1 MERADAGNR
10 PQTFSCQGCAGS
22 GIGARLM
29 FTDAT
34 IMCRNLADLNREG
47 IVALPIH
54 DSVIVQAKHES
65 RAFEIMGLQKIR
77 PKVGA

>member
-1 MERADAGNR
+1 M
-10 PQTFSCQGCAGS
+10 
-22 GIGARLM
+22 
-29 FTDAT
+29 DAT

-65 RAFEIMGLQKIR
+65 KAFADYGAKFGSEIWPSTATKIR
-77 PKVGA
+77 A